1 MWKNSFTC
9 SSHIFWLSRNLT
21 AKPRWSISCLTP
33 ISNTPVPH
41 WTHLVSMKVIWR
53 WWKISVR
60 SEFRGAPP
68 GEIKQ
73 FHHDFLN
80 DARLQEQLAA
90 VFGTRILD
98 YTLALCRGHVDYLER
113 LPDKL
118 LLKILS
124 YISLQDIG
132 HLSQTSS
139 RFRKLCNSEEIW
151 RQAVM
156 SHCDMIT
163 EDIEM
168 LANVMGWKNIFFKFF
183 YNKEHDSMAYPA
195 EEEDKANT
203 ESP

>member
-1 MWKNSFTC
+1 MASLLREILFE
-9 SSHIFWLSRNLT
+9 T
-21 AKPRWSISCLTP
+21 AAQGPPPSKDFYQ
-33 ISNTPVPH
+33 
-41 WTHLVSMKVIWR
+41 LVITQKEVIWR

-68 GEIKQ
+68 GEIKLL
-73 FHHDFLN
+73 HNDFLN

-90 VFGTRILD
+90 VFGARILD
-98 YTLALCRGHVDYLER
+98 YTLALCGGHVDYLER

-118 LLKILS
+118 LLEILS
-124 YISLQDIG
+124 YMSLQDIG

-151 RQAVM
+151 RQAVKG
-156 SHCDMIT
+156 HCDDMIT
-163 EDIEM
+163 EDMEM
-168 LANVMGWKNIFFKFF
+168 LANVMGWKNIFFKF
-183 YNKEHDSMAYPA
+183 YYKEHDSTAYPA

>member
-1 MWKNSFTC
+1 MASL
-9 SSHIFWLSRNLT
+9 LSEILFET
-21 AKPRWSISCLTP
+21 AGQGPPPSKDFFQFVITQ
-33 ISNTPVPH
+33 
-41 WTHLVSMKVIWR
+41 KEVIWR

-73 FHHDFLN
+73 LHNDFLN

-124 YISLQDIG
+124 CISLQDIG

-139 RFRKLCNSEEIW
+139 RFRKVRPIPCPFLLCFLSEVAI
-151 RQAVM
+151 R
-156 SHCDMIT
+156 SY
-163 EDIEM
+163 
-168 LANVMGWKNIFFKFF
+168 L
-183 YNKEHDSMAYPA
+183 
-195 EEEDKANT
+195 
-203 ESP
+203 

>member
-1 MWKNSFTC
+1 MVTTKRQNMASLLREILFE
-9 SSHIFWLSRNLT
+9 T
-21 AKPRWSISCLTP
+21 AAQGPPPSKDFYQFVITQ
-33 ISNTPVPH
+33 
-41 WTHLVSMKVIWR
+41 KEVIWR

-68 GEIKQ
+68 GEIKLL
-73 FHHDFLN
+73 HNDFLN

-90 VFGTRILD
+90 VFGARILD
-98 YTLALCRGHVDYLER
+98 YTLALCGGHVDYLER

-118 LLKILS
+118 LLEILS

-151 RQAVM
+151 RQAVKG
-156 SHCDMIT
+156 HCDMIT
-163 EDIEM
+163 DDMEM
-168 LANVMGWKNIFFKFF
+168 LANVMGWKNIFFKFYF
-183 YNKEHDSMAYPA
+183 NKEHDSTAYPA